1 MDSLTSHPQQH
12 LGFGLGLRPDYYQKI
27 LETRPAVDWF
37 EILSENYL
45 VAGGRPLAYLEQ
57 IRHDYPIVMHGVSMS
72 IGSCDALDM
81 NYLKQ
86 LKQLKERVEPQWI
99 SDHLCWTG
107 VNGKNLHD
115 LMPLPY
121 TEFTINHVV
130 ERIKKVQDYLG
141 CQILL
146 ENVSSYVTYQESDI
160 QEWEFITE
168 IAQRSDCLLLL
179 DINNV
184 FVSAFNHRFDPHAYV
199 DAIPSDRVKQI
210 HLAGYTDNHDYLID
224 THDQPVSQPVWELYE
239 HTLNRIGSVPTM
251 IERDDNYPEFNELLA
266 ELEHARAINQKLSTS
281 IKEHAA

>member
-12 LGFGLGLRPDYYQKI
+12 LGFGLGLRPDYYQQI